1 MNSITAEKDFP
12 SAKNFVYLNAANV
25 ALMYSG
31 AEKCIQDWFEDVA
44 LNGSNN
50 FDENAEQNVFEVLH
64 LAAARLINTSPE
76 NISAGSSATELLSSL
91 AWAVSPTKDQ
101 NVVSTRIVFPSTV
114 YPWQRVANS
123 TGCEVRLANENNNFV
138 NVEV

>member
-50 FDENAEQNVFEVLH
+50 FDENAEPL
-64 LAAARLINTSPE
+64 
-76 NISAGSSATELLSSL
+76 
-91 AWAVSPTKDQ
+91 
-101 NVVSTRIVFPSTV
+101 V
-114 YPWQRVANS
+114 YYCSGLGEFKPN
-123 TGCEVRLANENNNFV
+123 
-138 NVEV
+138 

>member
-31 AEKCIQDWFEDVA
+31 AEKCIQDWFKDVA

-50 FDENAEQNVFEVLH
+50 FNEDAEQNVFEVLH
-64 LAAARLINTSPE
+64 LAAARLINTSSE
-76 NISAGSSATELLSSL
+76 NISA
-91 AWAVSPTKDQ
+91 
-101 NVVSTRIVFPSTV
+101 
-114 YPWQRVANS
+114 
-123 TGCEVRLANENNNFV
+123 
-138 NVEV
+138 

>member
-31 AEKCIQDWFEDVA
+31 AEKCIQDWFKDVA

-50 FDENAEQNVFEVLH
+50 LMKTLNRMFLKSYIWLQ
-64 LAAARLINTSPE
+64 LA
-76 NISAGSSATELLSSL
+76 
-91 AWAVSPTKDQ
+91 
-101 NVVSTRIVFPSTV
+101 
-114 YPWQRVANS
+114 
-123 TGCEVRLANENNNFV
+123 
-138 NVEV
+138 